1 MVGGFPRSTLYQ
13 ILHCGFF
20 AFVSIMVLFYI
31 SLFKSILKPG
41 SITQLMSVGAR
52 TEAVFVPA
60 RRGYISQSL
69 QETHGTLQLGYW
81 GKF

>member
-1 MVGGFPRSTLYQ
+1 M
-13 ILHCGFF
+13 
-20 AFVSIMVLFYI
+20 
-31 SLFKSILKPG
+31 K
-41 SITQLMSVGAR
+41 ITQLMSVGAR
-52 TEAVFVPA
+52 TEDVFVPA